1 MLSFDV
7 ELLLQTYGAVEISV
21 HEFSKLN
28 IILLFFSFCYMLV
41 RLEHAGDI
49 ISFSELISWRKRVTF
64 SPRRML
70 SHYAFMF
77 VLSRKL
83 FFFTTVN
90 PRVCPDL

>member
-1 MLSFDV
+1 
-7 ELLLQTYGAVEISV
+7 VEISV
-21 HEFSKLN
+21 HEFSKLEYYSVV
-28 IILLFFSFCYMLV
+28 FFFCYMLV

-64 SPRRML
+64 SLRRML

-83 FFFTTVN
+83 FFFTTLN
-90 PRVCPDL
+90 P